1 MYCETCVL
9 DTECGACAA
18 GVPCRAVPCVVF
30 RMRSPRPVALS
41 CPCLFLIS
49 CVCGVGRSFWVFMP
63 RHVSCA
69 IDAGFAA
76 KPLRGALRII
86 LREVMQV
93 AAVHSKGALTH

>member
-1 MYCETCVL
+1 MIITI
-9 DTECGACAA
+9 AI
-18 GVPCRAVPCVVF
+18 VVAH
-30 RMRSPRPVALS
+30 MSMHLS
-41 CPCLFLIS
+41 MCFLLIS
-49 CVCGVGRSFWVFMP
+49 VCVSVSDGVSGVFMP
-63 RHVSCA
+63 RHVSRA